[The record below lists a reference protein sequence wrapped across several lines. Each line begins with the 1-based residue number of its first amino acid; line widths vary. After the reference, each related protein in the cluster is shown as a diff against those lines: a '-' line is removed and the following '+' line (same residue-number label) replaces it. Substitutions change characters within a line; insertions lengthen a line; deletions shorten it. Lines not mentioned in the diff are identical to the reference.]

1 MTFLRQIGEAYA
13 GWMDGVAAAATA
25 LLGRLTAPPKV
36 RLIEQAAGVFALQP
50 ARGGAQ
56 AMPLT
61 IANGIATC
69 SPEAAAKVSGSR
81 VELALRPD
89 RFFFRPLEAP
99 KRAAEFLDGVV
110 RAQIDRIT
118 PWSVSEAAF
127 GWSAPV
133 EIANERIAVTVAAA
147 PRAQL
152 VPLTQALDALGA
164 KSVAVS
170 TALPDQTPITV
181 FDESAA
187 DAAEAKSLR
196 RKLSAALLALALLA
210 GSALAADIVVGNRLR
225 DRQNDIVQRIA
236 ERRGLL
242 RAGADATAN
251 SALAQLERRKNAS
264 PASVIVLEALSNALP
279 DNTYVTELRV
289 EGGKVQV
296 VGFTS
301 DAPSLIRLIERSP
314 HFSRA
319 TFFAPTTRAPSDSGD
334 RFHIEAQIKPVFSPP
349 S

>member
-13 GWMDGVAAAATA
+13 GWMDGVAAATA
-25 LLGRLTAPPKV
+25 AVLGRLTAPPKV
-36 RLIEQAAGVFALQP
+36 RLTEQAAGVFALQP

-61 IANGIATC
+61 IANGIAAC

-196 RKLSAALLALALLA
+196 RKLSAASLALALLA
-210 GSALAADIVVGNRLR
+210 GAALAADIVVGNRLR
-225 DRQNDIVQRIA
+225 DRQNDIAQRIA

-242 RAGADATAN
+242 RAGADAAAN

-289 EGGKVQV
+289 EGSKVQV

-319 TFFAPTTRAPSDSGD
+319 TFFAPTTRAPSDPGD